1 MAAGESTMPLVLV
14 NQPIVGLLFKRT
26 GFYSDLVY
34 YLNVRGDSKGVHQI
48 KCAVRNEV
56 CRAVDIHKERIY
68 REQGGWIRYGS
79 GCSVPVLLKK
89 LNKD

>member
-34 YLNVRGDSKGVHQI
+34 YLNEGVTPKGFTRSNALSGMKFPGRLAFTGKEFI
-48 KCAVRNEV
+48 GNREV
-56 CRAVDIHKERIY
+56 
-68 REQGGWIRYGS
+68 GS
-79 GCSVPVLLKK
+79 VTDHAALFLCF
-89 LNKD
+89 